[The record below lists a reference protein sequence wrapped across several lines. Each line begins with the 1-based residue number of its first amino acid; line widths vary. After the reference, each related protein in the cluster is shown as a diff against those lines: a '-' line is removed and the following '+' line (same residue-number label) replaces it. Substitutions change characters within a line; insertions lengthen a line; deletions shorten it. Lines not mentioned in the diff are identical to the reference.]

1 VESDNPT
8 EEAMYGDLDITREGD
23 GGSFRILFRPVGQ
36 NAAPAPGRLVES
48 AEALSA
54 VLRGLGLS
62 DEQMTALRGGLENS
76 SNTWLR
82 LLAATAIL
90 KRQGLA

>member
-1 VESDNPT
+1 
-8 EEAMYGDLDITREGD
+8 MYGDLDITREGE
-23 GGSFRILFRPVGQ
+23 GAEGQFRIVFRPVGQ
-36 NAAPAPGRLVES
+36 NAAPAAGRIVEGTV
-48 AEALSA
+48 ALDA

-62 DEQMTALRGGLENS
+62 DEQMTTLRGGIANS

-82 LLAATAIL
+82 LLASTAIL